1 MSDIKNYK
9 SKELLWFIIG
19 QIFTVIVFQTPEIL
33 NFNFTEWQ
41 IVMVKIITSTVFS
54 SVIGVYSFVFDA
66 MFSDELK
73 YKILYFGMS
82 RPGEIIFSKIND
94 KHKDFRYT
102 KENAM
107 RKYKEIYDN
116 MPVVKSDKKA
126 YENDQWYQIYRKHSN
141 EPMVYFSHRDYLLC
155 RDIHFATIIIVAFYV
170 LLTYLLSSVNLSW
183 RLLLFELVLLIVSNI
198 ATRKRAERFVDNVIA
213 YDLQEPPTYKMP

>member
-41 IVMVKIITSTVFS
+41 IAMVKIVTSTVFS

-73 YKILYFGMS
+73 YKMLYFGMI
-82 RPGEIIFSKIND
+82 RPGEIIFSKIRDN
-94 KHKDFRYT
+94 HKDFRYT
-102 KENAM
+102 KEKAM
-107 RKYKEIYDN
+107 EKYKEIYDG
-116 MPVVKSDKKA
+116 MPNLKSVQKA
-126 YENDQWYQIYRKHSN
+126 YENDNWYQIYRRHSN
-141 EPMVYFSHRDYLLC
+141 EPMVYYAHRDYLFC
-155 RDIHFATIIIVAFYV
+155 RDIYFSTIIIVAFYV
-170 LLTYLLSSVNLSW
+170 LLTYLLSSVTLSW
-183 RLLLFELVLLIVSNI
+183 RLLLFELVLLIASNI

-213 YDLQEPPTYKMP
+213 YDLQEPLTYKIP

>member
-1 MSDIKNYK
+1 MSNIKNYK

-33 NFNFTEWQ
+33 NFNFIEWQ
-41 IVMVKIITSTVFS
+41 IVMVKIVTSTVFS

-66 MFSDELK
+66 IFSDELK
-73 YKILYFGMS
+73 YKMLYFGMS
-82 RPGEIIFSKIND
+82 RPGEVIFSKISDN
-94 KHKDFRYT
+94 HKDFRYT

-107 RKYKEIYDN
+107 RKYREIYDG
-116 MPVVKSDKKA
+116 MPNLKSVKRA
-126 YENDQWYQIYRKHSN
+126 YENDNWYQIYRRHSN
-141 EPMVYFSHRDYLLC
+141 EPMVYYAHRDYLLC
-155 RDIHFATIIIVAFYV
+155 RDIYFATIIIVAFYV
-170 LLTYLLSSVNLSW
+170 LLTYLLSSVTLSW
-183 RLLLFELVLLIVSNI
+183 RLLLFEFVLLIVSNI